1 MTPPAGSDL
10 VKAILEARR
19 KAGTV
24 ILSASPA
31 PITPQRTP
39 EGIPTLPKLVPP
51 PTPPPPAPLDDVALA
66 ALLTRL
72 LPQVLGGIDQVKAA
86 LGDRK
91 LSFPE
96 ALSLATTVAGVVSLA
111 VRDGAPLV
119 KGKSADALVV
129 LIFGVVFAGTPCR
142 RCPSGSSRSPQR
154 SRLAPWLD
162 WMPCTGRSSRSGKVQ
177 QKVCC

>member
-24 ILSASPA
+24 ILSAPPA

-51 PTPPPPAPLDDVALA
+51 PTPLPPAPLGDSDLA

-72 LPQVLGGIDQVKAA
+72 LPQVVGGIDQIKAA

-129 LIFGVVFAGTPCR
+129 LIFGVVFDRYAVPLLPGWVRPFAPALKAGAVAGLEALYR
-142 RCPSGSSRSPQR
+142 AVMKKR
-154 SRLAPWLD
+154 
-162 WMPCTGRSSRSGKVQ
+162 
-177 QKVCC
+177 